1 MTDTLEP
8 LIREWK
14 APAYSHVTLHN
25 VQRFYAQHV
34 VLHALNLRFDAG
46 TSTALM
52 GPNGAGKSTILRI
65 LSTLLPVHDGN
76 VLAADTLDFQEHRN
90 ILRPT
95 IGLVAHE
102 PMLYEDLSA
111 RENLQ
116 LWADLYG
123 LRAPKLDDWLHAVDL
138 HAVKNQLVRGYS
150 RGMKQRLA
158 VARAMLHEP
167 TLILF
172 DEVLTGLDYASRK
185 TIWKLLRAL
194 RKADRIVVLATHAFD
209 HPTDA
214 VCRGVV
220 LRNGRV
226 VLDAPSSESLVDLYT
241 RGTTQ
246 AASQKL
252 HAAQAPDPL

>member
-1 MTDTLEP
+1 MTETLER
-8 LIREWK
+8 LIQGWK
-14 APAYSHVTLHN
+14 APAYTHVALHN
-25 VQRFYAQHV
+25 VQRFYGQHV

-65 LSTLLPVHDGN
+65 LSTLLPVNDGK
-76 VLAADTLDFQEHRN
+76 VLAADTLDFQEHRR

-116 LWADLYG
+116 LWAELYG
-123 LRAPKLDDWLHAVDL
+123 LRAPQLDAWLHAVDL
-138 HAVKNQLVRGYS
+138 HAVQDQLVRGYS

-185 TIWKLLRAL
+185 TIWDLLRAL
-194 RKADRIVVLATHAFD
+194 RKAHRIVVLATHAFD
-209 HPTDA
+209 HPDDA

-220 LRNGRV
+220 LRHGRV
-226 VLDAPSSESLVDLYT
+226 VVDAPSSESLVALYT
-241 RGTTQ
+241 RGTARSTSREAHKPQ
-246 AASQKL
+246 AAERV
-252 HAAQAPDPL
+252 

>member
-1 MTDTLEP
+1 MAEP
-8 LIREWK
+8 LRTLIEGWGE
-14 APAYSHVTLHN
+14 PAYTRVELN
-25 VQRFYAQHV
+25 DVQLFYGRHV
-34 VLHALNLRFDAG
+34 VLNALTLRFESG

-52 GPNGAGKSTILRI
+52 GPNGAGKSTVLRI
-65 LSTLLPVHDGN
+65 LSTLLPVNQGEVIAGGALN
-76 VLAADTLDFQEHRN
+76 YREHRTL
-90 ILRPT
+90 LRPT

-123 LRAPKLDDWLHAVDL
+123 LTNAPIDAWLDAVEL
-138 HAVKNQLVRGYS
+138 RQVQTQLVGGFS

-172 DEVLTGLDYASRK
+172 DEVLTGLDYASRN
-185 TIWKLLRAL
+185 TLWVLLDAL
-194 RKADRIVVLATHAFD
+194 RSAGRIIVLATHVFD
-209 HPTDA
+209 HPA
-214 VCRGVV
+214 ASVSRGVV

-226 VLDAPSSESLVDLYT
+226 VVDEPSDEALLELYM
-241 RGTTQ
+241 RGTSRGARTERR
-246 AASQKL
+246 
-252 HAAQAPDPL
+252 